1 MSLENLLHNISYGS
15 EMIAYLA
22 TLLFYAKRKSIV
34 SFLLL
39 VLMSMIFITETLGK
53 FKDYFPSYHNIFV
66 VQNIEMLIE
75 ILLFLLVYFFSVSS
89 HLLKKTIAVMI
100 ILFVIT
106 SIVSVMLW
114 QPLQL
119 VFPTYAL
126 VFGGLC
132 ILIAIQLYFYEGI
145 KNMHQHR
152 FNTSYLFYISIGL
165 FIFYANEMPVMTL
178 LNHYLG
184 NNAEVEKI
192 AFVFNIKL
200 VVSIIFYSLYSFG
213 ILWTIKK

>member
-1 MSLENLLHNISYGS
+1 MALEKILHNISYGS

-22 TLLFYAKRKSIV
+22 TVLFYAKRKTLV
-34 SFLLL
+34 SFILL

-53 FKDYFPSYHNIFV
+53 FKEFFPSYHNIFV

-75 ILLFLLVYFFSVSS
+75 ILLFLLVYFFSVTGRV
-89 HLLKKTIAVMI
+89 LKKTIAVMI
-100 ILFVIT
+100 ALFVFI
-106 SIVSVMLW
+106 SFVSVIVW

-126 VFGGLC
+126 VSGGLF
-132 ILIAIQLYFYEGI
+132 ILVAIQLYFYEGI
-145 KNMHQHR
+145 KNMQQQR
-152 FNTSYLFYISIGL
+152 FNKSYLFYISIGL

-184 NNAEVEKI
+184 NNTEVDKI
-192 AFVFNIKL
+192 AFVFNLKL

-213 ILWTIKK
+213 ILWTTRK

>member
-1 MSLENLLHNISYGS
+1 MALEKILHNISYGS

-22 TLLFYAKRKSIV
+22 TVFFYAKRKSLV
-34 SFLLL
+34 SFILLL
-39 VLMSMIFITETLGK
+39 LMSMVFITETLGK
-53 FKDYFPSYHNIFV
+53 FKEFFPSYHNIFV

-89 HLLKKTIAVMI
+89 QLLKKAIAIMI
-100 ILFVIT
+100 ILFVVISIT
-106 SIVSVMLW
+106 SVVLW

-126 VFGGLC
+126 VSGGLFV
-132 ILIAIQLYFYEGI
+132 LIAIQLYFYEGI
-145 KNMHQHR
+145 KNMQQQR
-152 FNTSYLFYISIGL
+152 FNKSYLFYISIGL

-184 NNAEVEKI
+184 NNTGVDKI
-192 AFVFNIKL
+192 AFVFNLKL
-200 VVSIIFYSLYSFG
+200 IVSIIFYSLYSFG
-213 ILWTIKK
+213 ILWTTRK

>member
-1 MSLENLLHNISYGS
+1 MTLSNILHNISYSS
-15 EMIAYLA
+15 ELLAYL
-22 TLLFYAKRKSIV
+22 TTILLFTKRKSIV
-34 SFLLL
+34 SFILL

-53 FKDYFPSYHNIFV
+53 FKAFFPSHHNIFV
-66 VQNIEMLIE
+66 VQNIEMLVE
-75 ILLFLLVYFFSVSS
+75 IFLFLLVYYFSVSS
-89 HLLKKTIAVMI
+89 RLLKKTIAAMM

-106 SIVSVMLW
+106 SIISVKVW

-119 VFPTYAL
+119 AFPSYAL

-132 ILIAIQLYFYEGI
+132 ILVAIQLYFYEGI

-178 LNHYLG
+178 LNHYLD
-184 NNAEVEKI
+184 NNVGVEKI
-192 AFVFNIKL
+192 AFVFDLKL
-200 VVSIIFYSLYSFG
+200 IVSIIFYSLYSFG

>member
-1 MSLENLLHNISYGS
+1 MALEKILHNVSYGS

-22 TLLFYAKRKSIV
+22 TVFFYAKRKSLV
-34 SFLLL
+34 SFILL
-39 VLMSMIFITETLGK
+39 VLMSMVFITETLGK
-53 FKDYFPSYHNIFV
+53 FKEFFPSYHNIFV

-89 HLLKKTIAVMI
+89 QLLKKSIAVMI
-100 ILFVIT
+100 ILFLIISIT
-106 SIVSVMLW
+106 SVAVW

-126 VFGGLC
+126 VSGGLF

-145 KNMHQHR
+145 KNMQQQR
-152 FNTSYLFYISIGL
+152 FNKSYLFYISIGL

-184 NNAEVEKI
+184 NNTEVDKI
-192 AFVFNIKL
+192 AFVFNLKL
-200 VVSIIFYSLYSFG
+200 IVSIIFYSLYSFG
-213 ILWTIKK
+213 ILWTIRK

>member
-1 MSLENLLHNISYGS
+1 
-15 EMIAYLA
+15 MIAYLA
-22 TLLFYAKRKSIV
+22 TLLLYAKRKNTV

-39 VLMSMIFITETLGK
+39 LLMSMVFITETLGK
-53 FKDYFPSYHNIFV
+53 FKEFFPSYHNIFV

-75 ILLFLLVYFFSVSS
+75 ILLFLMVYFFSVSS
-89 HLLKKTIAVMI
+89 HLLRRTIKVMI
-100 ILFVIT
+100 ILFVIM
-106 SIVSVMLW
+106 SIVSVVIW

-119 VFPTYAL
+119 VFPTYAF

-145 KNMHQHR
+145 KNMHQNS
-152 FNTSYLFYISIGL
+152 FNRSYLFYISIGL

-178 LNHYLG
+178 LNHYLA
-184 NNAEVEKI
+184 NNTKVDKI
-192 AFVFNIKL
+192 AFVFNLKL
-200 VVSIIFYSLYSFG
+200 VVSVIFYSLYSFG